1 MMEKSEISKN
11 ILKGLGFAVI
21 IFLILIGLTML
32 TLSLLKN

>member
-1 MMEKSEISKN
+1 MMEKNEISKN